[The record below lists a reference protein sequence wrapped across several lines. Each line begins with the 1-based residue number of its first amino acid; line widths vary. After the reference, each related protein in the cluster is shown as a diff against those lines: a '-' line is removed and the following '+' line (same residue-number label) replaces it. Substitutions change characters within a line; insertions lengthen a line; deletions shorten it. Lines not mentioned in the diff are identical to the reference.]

1 MGTIRKRKDKYYA
14 EVSVNGQRKG
24 KTFRLRKDAKEW
36 VSETELSLNREGTIN
51 KVTVEFILKKYRDT
65 VSSRKK
71 GWQWEEKRINAFLK
85 LDFAKLNSDQINSSD
100 MVLYRDKRLGQVKSS
115 TVNRELNLLSAI
127 FSKARD
133 EWKHLYKNPVQGVK
147 RPKDPPHRDRLYTDK
162 EIELIVLALGYS
174 DEIKLKRHLVA
185 VYFLIAIETA
195 MRMGEICDLRPNM
208 VKGDVAYL
216 VDTKN
221 GDKREVPLSN
231 TASILLRQCFDSG
244 LTSTSKQVSSL
255 FKKYSSIEDG
265 TFHDS
270 RHTAITRLAKKLDV
284 LDLCR
289 MTGHRDIKQIMTYYN
304 EKASDIAKK
313 L

>member
-255 FKKYSSIEDG
+255 FKKYSPIEDG